1 MPSKLYP
8 ALCISCALH
17 GAVFAVPEPEAMVG
31 IVKGSTTAHFQGLEV
46 RLGDEMSSSAPK
58 KRSPQSLG
66 ERGGLAQEADRDF
79 QEPAS
84 PGPRYLGLIDLDQPP
99 LPRAEPDFASSFP
112 LVSSDGGRLLL
123 IVFVDPNGNVVRV
136 DVESSDFPAVVAES
150 AEAVL
155 RDVKF
160 FPGKYGGQPV
170 HARMRV
176 EITYD

>member
-17 GAVFAVPEPEAMVG
+17 GAAFALPEPGATVG
-31 IVKGSTTAHFQGLEV
+31 IVKERATAHFQGLEV
-46 RLGDEMSSSAPK
+46 RLGDEVS
-58 KRSPQSLG
+58 RSPPKERPSPILG
-66 ERGGLAQEADRDF
+66 ERGGLVQETDRDF

-123 IVFVDPNGNVVRV
+123 IVFVDPSGNVVRV

-160 FPGKYGGQPV
+160 LPGKYKGDPV